1 MKHTRIL
8 TTGILVVLF
17 SLTTNVFAQR
27 GQKECRDNDNN
38 RSDRFKEMMDLSDDQ
53 VEDIK
58 ALKTKHFSVMD
69 ELRSDM
75 EIVNSE
81 LKDITSGEDYNLN
94 AALKKVDEITSLKN
108 KMMKVE
114 LKHRDEVRNLL
125 TDEQKVIFDKQK
137 PRGRRDFNKD
147 GKRGG
152 KGMRG
157 MRGDFQK
164 EE

>member
-53 VEDIK
+53 VEEIK
-58 ALKTKHFSVMD
+58 ALKTKHFSMMD

-114 LKHRDEVRNLL
+114 LKHRDAVRNLL

-137 PRGRRDFNKD
+137 PRARRDFNND

-157 MRGDFQK
+157 SRGDFQK